1 GPTSL
6 GGVANAQALAAI
18 YAASFGP
25 VPELGIERGLLDP
38 DTWAQVSRE
47 RVFGPDRISGQP
59 QSFGLGF
66 TKGTPGQEYG
76 SIFAYGHNGANS
88 SIAFADPAHKLA
100 VAICRP
106 GRKARPR
113 TRPGSS
119 SAERSARFCKRRRS
133 NEVRGTG

>member
-1 GPTSL
+1 
-6 GGVANAQALAAI
+6 
-18 YAASFGP
+18 GP

-38 DTWAQVSRE
+38 DTWAQVARE

-100 VAICRP
+100 VAYLPAGPEGETQNPTGVQLSRTIRP
-106 GRKARPR
+106 ILQAK
-113 TRPGSS
+113 
-119 SAERSARFCKRRRS
+119 EK
-133 NEVRGTG
+133 